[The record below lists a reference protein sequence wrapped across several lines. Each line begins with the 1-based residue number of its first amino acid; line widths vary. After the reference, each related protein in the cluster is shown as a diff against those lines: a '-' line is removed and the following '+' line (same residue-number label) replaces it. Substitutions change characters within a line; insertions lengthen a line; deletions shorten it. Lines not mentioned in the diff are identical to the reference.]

1 MSFRR
6 DPYITYMNAAG
17 VAVAWIGSVLG
28 PLFIFSTFGDFSHP
42 NTYIGAA
49 LILVVLLSIKDG
61 IKARKNRNIS
71 GFVAM
76 CLVPLM
82 LPFVVIIS
90 FYIFWSQQ

>member
-1 MSFRR
+1 MSFNR

-42 NTYIGAA
+42 NTYIGTA

-61 IKARKNRNIS
+61 VKAKKNGNIS
-71 GFVAM
+71 GFIVM
-76 CLVPLM
+76 CLVPLI
-82 LPFVVIIS
+82 LPCIVILS
-90 FYIFWSQQ
+90 FYLLWSQ